1 MRLVDRV
8 ASFLFDRRM
17 LLVLDNFEH
26 VATAATVVAEVLA
39 ACPLLD
45 VLATSRG
52 SLRLSAEANFP
63 SPHSRCRIPSAATN
77 SMRWAPTQESSSS

>member
-26 VATAATVVAEVLA
+26 VASAATVVAEVLA
-39 ACPLLD
+39 ACPLVD
-45 VLATSRG
+45 GAGHQPREPAIVGRA
-52 SLRLSAEANFP
+52 
-63 SPHSRCRIPSAATN
+63 RIPGRAA
-77 SMRWAPTQESSSS
+77 RAARPG